1 MDPTAGVVKANGRPL
16 GEMSVD
22 MWREQVAL
30 VPERPHLFQGTV
42 RDNIRL
48 ACPEA
53 GTEEVVRAADL
64 AGCLPFIAELPDG
77 LESVIGERG
86 ARLSAGQRQRL
97 AIARAFLKDAPLLV
111 LDEPTSALDPESE
124 ERVRDALS
132 LLMRDRTVL
141 VVAHRLNT
149 VRAAGHVVVLED
161 GRVVEAGRHDEL
173 LRRGG
178 YYTSLMTGG
187 SSYEEVVA

>member
-1 MDPTAGVVKANGRPL
+1 MPFVLDL
-16 GEMSVD
+16 
-22 MWREQVAL
+22 
-30 VPERPHLFQGTV
+30 PEKF
-42 RDNIRL
+42 DAI
-48 ACPEA
+48 
-53 GTEEVVRAADL
+53 
-64 AGCLPFIAELPDG
+64 
-77 LESVIGERG
+77 IGERG
-86 ARLSAGQRQRL
+86 EGLSAGERQRL
-97 AIARAFLKDAPLLV
+97 AIARAFLKDAPVLV